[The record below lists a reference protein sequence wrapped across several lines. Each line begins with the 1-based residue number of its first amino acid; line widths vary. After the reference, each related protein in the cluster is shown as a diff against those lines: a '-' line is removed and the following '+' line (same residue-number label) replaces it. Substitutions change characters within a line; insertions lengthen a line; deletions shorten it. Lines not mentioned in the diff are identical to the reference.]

1 MWKGNCQE
9 HGSYVMHSLNL
20 PLIDLLTK
28 LYRLVWTIRLGETKS
43 TNTELQESKRNKKW
57 KENKTNQY
65 ILEQNKT
72 SYYLCLVDKV
82 EHANKEG
89 AMSLVNPYCIFVQSL
104 LFFYFF
110 TLFLVNPLLTLELL
124 LLLNPFHL
132 SLVVLF
138 PSTSSSTCTSV
149 STHSSNIYR
158 LLFTLCK

>member
-1 MWKGNCQE
+1 
-9 HGSYVMHSLNL
+9 MHSLNL

-65 ILEQNKT
+65 KPEQNKT

-89 AMSLVNPYCIFVQSL
+89 ALSLANPYCIFVQSL
-104 LFFYFF
+104 LFFI
-110 TLFLVNPLLTLELL
+110 
-124 LLLNPFHL
+124 
-132 SLVVLF
+132 SL
-138 PSTSSSTCTSV
+138 
-149 STHSSNIYR
+149 HS
-158 LLFTLCK
+158 FW